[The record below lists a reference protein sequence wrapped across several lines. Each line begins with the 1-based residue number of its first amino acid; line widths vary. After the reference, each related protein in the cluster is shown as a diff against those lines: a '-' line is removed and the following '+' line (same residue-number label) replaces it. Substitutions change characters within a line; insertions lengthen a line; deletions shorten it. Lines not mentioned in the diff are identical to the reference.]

1 MKALNLAAR
10 IVTALA
16 LLVNAY
22 IHIRLATAFDA
33 LTGTL
38 LSLGD
43 LFRIQAVTGLLVAL
57 LVVGFSRRWTALMAG
72 GLAGVGIVMLVIS
85 VYAPLDLSAFG
96 LPVISESAWY
106 PDKLVALASQGVAV
120 IAALLAALS
129 TATHPAA
136 SGQT

>member
-16 LLVNAY
+16 LLINAY
-22 IHIRLATAFDA
+22 IHFRLAATFDA
-33 LTGTL
+33 LTGPL

-43 LFRIQAVTGLLVAL
+43 LFRIQGAAGVLVAL
-57 LVVGFSRRWTALMAG
+57 LVVVLSRRWAALVAG
-72 GLAGVGIVMLVIS
+72 GLAGAGIVMLVVS
-85 VYAPLDLSAFG
+85 VYAPLDLSAIG

-106 PDKLVALASQGVAV
+106 PDKLVALASQGVAM

-129 TATHPAA
+129 TATGPAA
-136 SGQT
+136 SGQN